1 MQMRVFGSVA
11 EMGRS
16 AARYGAEG
24 IRAGLAAHDRASI
37 TLATGTSQY
46 TMLEALVAEAAIDW
60 SRVTVF
66 HLDEYV
72 GLTEEHP
79 ASFRRYLRERFLSRV
94 GRLAAFHAVQ
104 GDSPDPQAECR
115 RLGELIRSHPI
126 DVAFIGIGENAHL
139 AFNDPPADFDT
150 EEPYVVVTLDE
161 ACRKQQVGEGWYH
174 TLAEVPREAISMSI
188 RQILRS
194 SRLVV
199 TVPDGRKA
207 DAVRCAAEG
216 EVTNRCPA
224 SILRTHR
231 ECVLFLD
238 RAAASKLSRAGR

>member
-1 MQMRVFGSVA
+1 MEVRVFASVA

-16 AARYGAEG
+16 ASHYGAEG
-24 IRAGLAAHDRASI
+24 VRSALAAHDKANI
-37 TLATGTSQY
+37 ILATGTSQY
-46 TMLEALVAEAAIDW
+46 AMLEALAAETGIDW

-72 GLTEEHP
+72 GLTEDHP
-79 ASFRRYLRERFLSRV
+79 ASFRRYLKERFV
-94 GRLAAFHAVQ
+94 GRVSALAAFHAVR
-104 GDSPDPQAECR
+104 GESPDPQAECR
-115 RLGELIRSHPI
+115 RLGELIRRHPI
-126 DVAFIGIGENAHL
+126 DVAFIGIGENGHL

-150 EEPYVVVTLDE
+150 EEPYIVVSLDE
-161 ACRKQQVGEGWYH
+161 ACRKQQVSEGWYSS
-174 TLAEVPREAISMSI
+174 LAEVPGRAISMSI

-194 SRLVV
+194 GRLIV

-207 DAVRCAAEG
+207 DAVHCAVES
-216 EVTNRCPA
+216 ELTNRCPA